1 MKKLLVPCDFSAQAT
16 EAFKSAL
23 SIAGK
28 SAGEV
33 HLLHVI
39 ELPVL
44 HDAVLMPVLSFEE
57 ALFRELEEKAATEFS
72 KLQQLNTNGI
82 PVSTKVLFG
91 ATARMILDY
100 INDQGIN
107 AVVMGTRGASGL
119 REVFI
124 GSNAE
129 KIVRQSPVPVL
140 VVRQA
145 FTTDSITDLVFPNS
159 LETENQEELVLRVK
173 ALQDFFGARLHI
185 LWVNTPTNF
194 TADYRTK
201 ERLQKFADRFML
213 QHYTINIYNDVYEE
227 IGIINFAH
235 FLKSSMIVMGTHG
248 RRGLAHIFSGSVTE
262 DVVNHT
268 HLPIWTTTIEEG

>member
-23 SIAGK
+23 SIAEK
-28 SAGEV
+28 SGGEV

-39 ELPVL
+39 ELPIL

-57 ALFRELEEKAATEFS
+57 ALFRELEVKAAAEFS
-72 KLQQLNTNGI
+72 RVQMLNSKSI
-82 PVSTKVLFG
+82 PVITKVLFG

-100 INDQGIN
+100 ANDQAIGL
-107 AVVMGTRGASGL
+107 VVMGTRGATGL
-119 REVFI
+119 REAFI

-129 KIVRQSPVPVL
+129 KIVRQSRVPVL
-140 VVRQA
+140 VVRQG
-145 FTTDSITDLVFPNS
+145 FTTDSIKDLVFPNS
-159 LETENQEELVLRVK
+159 LERGNQEELVLRVK

-194 TADYRTK
+194 TADHLTK

-213 QHYTINIYNDVYEE
+213 QNYTINIYNDVYEE
-227 IGIINFAH
+227 AGIINFAH
-235 FLKSSMIVMGTHG
+235 SLKATMLVMGTHG

-268 HLPIWTTTIEEG
+268 DLPIWTTRIEEG

>member
-23 SIAGK
+23 SIAEK
-28 SAGEV
+28 SGGEV

-39 ELPVL
+39 ELPIL

-57 ALFRELEEKAATEFS
+57 ALFRELEVKAAAEFS
-72 KLQQLNTNGI
+72 RVQMLNSKSI
-82 PVSTKVLFG
+82 PVITKVLFG

-100 INDQGIN
+100 ANDQAIGL
-107 AVVMGTRGASGL
+107 VVMGTRGATGL
-119 REVFI
+119 REAFI

-129 KIVRQSPVPVL
+129 KIVRQSRVPVL
-140 VVRQA
+140 VVRQG
-145 FTTDSITDLVFPNS
+145 FTTDSIKDLVFPNS
-159 LETENQEELVLRVK
+159 LETGNQEELVLRVK

-194 TADYRTK
+194 TADHLTK

-213 QHYTINIYNDVYEE
+213 QNYTINIYNDVYEE
-227 IGIINFAH
+227 AGIINFAH
-235 FLKSSMIVMGTHG
+235 SLKATMLVMGTHG

-268 HLPIWTTTIEEG
+268 DLPIWTTRIEEG

>member
-23 SIAGK
+23 SIAEKAG
-28 SAGEV
+28 GEV

-39 ELPVL
+39 ELPIL

-57 ALFRELEEKAATEFS
+57 ALFRELEDKAATEFS
-72 KLQQLNTNGI
+72 KLQLLNSKGI
-82 PVSTKVLFG
+82 PVITKVLFG

-100 INDQGIN
+100 ANDQAVN
-107 AVVMGTRGASGL
+107 VVVMGTRGATGL

-129 KIVRQSPVPVL
+129 KIVRQSRVPVL
-140 VVRQA
+140 VVRKG
-145 FTTDSITDLVFPNS
+145 FTADSIKDLVFPNS

-173 ALQDFFGARLHI
+173 VLQNFFGARLHI

-194 TADYRTK
+194 TADQLTK
-201 ERLQKFADRFML
+201 ERLRKFADRFML
-213 QHYTINIYNDVYEE
+213 QNYTINIYNDVYEE
-227 IGIINFAH
+227 RGIINFAH
-235 FLKSSMIVMGTHG
+235 SRKATMLVMGTHG

-268 HLPIWTTTIEEG
+268 DLPIWTTKIEEG